1 MATSP
6 AHKFGQLVGNLI
18 EDVLEPVLQEY
29 CDKRQLYLDTKG
41 PRPGVRKGRKL
52 TWKDKYGNEHDLDF
66 VIERGSTAGRRGRPF
81 AFIESAWRRYTKHSR
96 NKAQEIQGA
105 VLPIRDDNHLDAPFL
120 GAVIA
125 GEFTST
131 SIEQMKSVGFEVLY
145 FPYETVVEAFATA
158 GIDARFDEA
167 TSDLAFS
174 ACVDQIERAQSGR
187 GTQWQAIKDKLVEIN
202 GKRIA
207 TFTRS
212 LTKTLDRQIQFVLIL
227 PLYGDQRRFEEVDD
241 AIDFLA
247 GYSQKD
253 PDGKFQVYEVLVRYT
268 NGDNIKG
275 QFEEKDRAMDF
286 LRVTRA

>member
-18 EDVLEPVLQEY
+18 EDVLEPVLQDY

-41 PRPGVRKGRKL
+41 ARPGVRKGRRL
-52 TWKDKYGNEHDLDF
+52 TWIDKYGNEHDLDF
-66 VIERGSTAGRRGRPF
+66 VIERGGTAAKRGRPV

-105 VLPIRDDNHLDAPFL
+105 VLPIREDNYLDAPFL

-131 SIEQMKSVGFEVLY
+131 SIEQLKSVGFEVLY

-167 TSDLAFS
+167 TSDLVFS
-174 ACVDQIERAQSGR
+174 ACVDQIEAAQSGR
-187 GTQWQAIKDKLVEIN
+187 GTQWQAIKDRLVETNRKKIV
-202 GKRIA
+202 

-212 LTKTLDRQIQFVLIL
+212 LTQTLDRQIQFVLIL

-247 GYSQKD
+247 GYSQRD
-253 PDGKFQVYEVLVRYT
+253 ADGKFQLYEVLVR
-268 NGDNIKG
+268 
-275 QFEEKDRAMDF
+275 
-286 LRVTRA
+286 